1 MQLKTIQK
9 ISMICMLMLSFSIAQ
24 AQKYEL
30 KFQLKEGQ
38 TYQLKQST
46 DQVINISV
54 MGMNQEVKQ
63 QNVFEYDYLVEK
75 VEDGVQTVKVT
86 YVAIESNR
94 ESVQGNSSYN
104 SRTDKDPD
112 NPESKYMAAMI
123 GESFTMKIDQMGEVL
138 EVNGT
143 DALLDKGLAQMEGL
157 DESTMSTVK
166 AQLKGQFGDEAM
178 KSNMGQVSAFFPKKK
193 VKVGKS
199 WKKKAATESMMAMN
213 MASVYKLEKVEDGKA
228 YISVST
234 EITPGEGEPMEMGP
248 MTMQYSIEG
257 VQNGTMVLDLETG
270 WTLAGEIDQDLGGN
284 VQIDSPQI
292 GVMDAPITIQST
304 ISYGENK

>member
-166 AQLKGQFGDEAM
+166 AQRALSKHNLKVSLVM
-178 KSNMGQVSAFFPKKK
+178 K
-193 VKVGKS
+193 
-199 WKKKAATESMMAMN
+199 
-213 MASVYKLEKVEDGKA
+213 L
-228 YISVST
+228 
-234 EITPGEGEPMEMGP
+234 
-248 MTMQYSIEG
+248 
-257 VQNGTMVLDLETG
+257 
-270 WTLAGEIDQDLGGN
+270 
-284 VQIDSPQI
+284 
-292 GVMDAPITIQST
+292 
-304 ISYGENK
+304 